1 MESNQFIVE
10 IVLENKKRARDPVGE
25 TIQKDLLVKKGYE
38 MVSNVRS
45 GQYLRITLRAKDE
58 NSAADIV
65 TEMANKLRIFNPV
78 TQDLKILKISKQDS

>member
-58 NSAADIV
+58 NTAAEIV

-78 TQDLKILKISKQDS
+78 TQDLKILKISKQDF